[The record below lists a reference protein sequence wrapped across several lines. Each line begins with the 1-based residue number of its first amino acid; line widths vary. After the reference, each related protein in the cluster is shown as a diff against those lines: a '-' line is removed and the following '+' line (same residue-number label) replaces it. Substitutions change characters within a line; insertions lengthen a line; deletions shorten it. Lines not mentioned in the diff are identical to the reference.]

1 MQIAE
6 FIFKSQD
13 QTNIYACKW
22 SPDVKTR
29 GVILLVHGLGEHI
42 GRYHHVIDKFINAGY
57 VIVGFDHPGHGK
69 SEGKRGYIRSFDDY
83 LAIIDHLVTD
93 IKSVY
98 SGLPLFIYGHS
109 LGSEIVLYYCLKRNP
124 DVKGAIVT
132 SPGIGVGDQSK
143 SKVALVKLI
152 AKFAPRMVIDN
163 GLDLDA
169 LSRDPEVVQKYKDDP
184 LVHSKVGVMLGLG
197 MIDAGN
203 YILENGSDFPNQLL
217 LLQGADDRIV
227 SVDAT
232 RQFANLGS
240 PNVSYIEWKGG
251 YHELHNEPDKESVL
265 NTIVHWISE
274 RS

>member
-1 MQIAE
+1 MQLTE
-6 FIFKSQD
+6 FTIKSQD

-22 SPDVKTR
+22 CPDVQSR

-57 VIVGFDHPGHGK
+57 VVVGFDHPGHGK
-69 SEGKRGYIRSFDDY
+69 SGGKRGYIRSFDDY
-83 LAIIDHLVTD
+83 LTIIDQLITD

-109 LGSEIVLYYCLKRNP
+109 LGGEIVLYYCLKRNP
-124 DVKGAIVT
+124 DLKGAIVT
-132 SPGIGVGDQSK
+132 SPVVGVGDQSK
-143 SKVALVKLI
+143 SKVTLVKLI
-152 AKFAPRMVIDN
+152 AKLVPKMVIEND
-163 GLDLDA
+163 LELDA

-184 LVHSKVGVMLGLG
+184 LVHPKVGVTLGLG
-197 MIDAGN
+197 MIEAGN
-203 YILENGSDFPNQLL
+203 YILANGAKFPNQLL

-240 PNVSYIEWKGG
+240 TNVSYIEWKGG
-251 YHELHNEPDKESVL
+251 YHELHNEPDKGSVL
-265 NTIVHWISE
+265 NTILNWISE